1 MKNFYSNEPK
11 EGIHYVFEKTVK
23 ISKKVLFANDEKTIK
38 PKTINETCKSF
49 ILVCSTVAKI
59 RLAK

>member
-1 MKNFYSNEPK
+1 MFYSNEPRK
-11 EGIHYVFEKTVK
+11 SIHYVLEKTVK

-38 PKTINETCKSF
+38 PKTINKTCKSF
-49 ILVCSTVAKI
+49 ILVCGTVAKI